1 MRNFQLAVL
10 TSIIIVL
17 FFSSSVLC
25 WSSED
30 LELFDLVESTDEI
43 FYDVLGVDRKASA
56 NDIRKAY
63 RRLSIQYHPDK
74 NKDADAEERF
84 RKIAAIAD
92 VLRNEERRKKYDLI
106 LQTGLP
112 DWRQPIYYYRQVRNM
127 GIWEL
132 MVFLIVLLTLG
143 QYLLAWASY
152 WEKKYEIEE
161 VVFSKLKKKAKHQ
174 RKGKTVPI
182 SEELEAA
189 VIESILPKPKYQD
202 LFPVRL
208 TFFIVHLLKSM
219 PHYIKSC
226 KDFFCSKTSGL
237 PAEEEDSS
245 DEDEPRE
252 VRVRN
257 RKHVK
262 PVIPDYSGLPLAEES
277 ESKPKQNGVLDSEN
291 TRNRKNLASGSFTE
305 ADFQELKKL
314 MKKYPNGTL
323 QRWEKIADALKCS
336 PSDVIS
342 MAKQMKSLAFTGNVP
357 IAMQGL
363 TGLDKKSITPAAEIS
378 NGYSKN
384 TDTPAVVKNE
394 KVSSKVSTEM
404 VTNGASHSTD
414 DDEQKSTKCEKVIW
428 KQEQQRALEAAL
440 QKFPKD
446 TKSRWDRI
454 AESVPGKTKEECVI
468 RYKELASQIKKKKDN
483 GA

>member
-1 MRNFQLAVL
+1 M
-10 TSIIIVL
+10 
-17 FFSSSVLC
+17 
-25 WSSED
+25 
-30 LELFDLVESTDEI
+30 ELFDLVESTDEI

-74 NKDADAEERF
+74 NKEDDAEERF

-132 MVFLIVLLTLG
+132 MVFLVVLLTLG

-161 VVFSKLKKKAKHQ
+161 VIFSKLKKKAKHQ
-174 RKGKTVPI
+174 RKGKTAPI

-189 VIESILPKPKYQD
+189 VIESILPKPRYQD
-202 LFPVRL
+202 LFPVRF
-208 TFFIVHLLKSM
+208 TFFLVQLLKSM

-237 PAEEEDSS
+237 PSEEEDSS
-245 DEDEPRE
+245 DDDGPRE

-262 PVIPDYSGLPLAEES
+262 PVIPDYSELPAVENAESETKPQHNGIQES
-277 ESKPKQNGVLDSEN
+277 ESA
-291 TRNRKNLASGSFTE
+291 RNQKNISGGCFTE

-323 QRWEKIADALKCS
+323 QRWEKIAEALKCS
-336 PSDVIS
+336 SSDVIS
-342 MAKQMKSLAFTGNVP
+342 MAKQIKSLAFTGNVP

-363 TGLDKKSITPAAEIS
+363 TGMDKKSIIPTAEIS

-384 TDTPAVVKNE
+384 PDTPVCVKNG
-394 KVSSKVSTEM
+394 KVSTNNSVDI
-404 VTNGASHSTD
+404 VTNGAPQLTD
-414 DDEQKSTKCEKVIW
+414 CDEQKSVKCEKSLW
-428 KQEQQRALEAAL
+428 KQEQQRALEVAL

-446 TKSRWDRI
+446 TKARWDRI
-454 AESVPGKTKEECVI
+454 AESVPGKTKEECII
-468 RYKELASQIKKKKDN
+468 RYKELASQIKQKKDK